1 MISRIDD
8 LILISYLD
16 AGCIAEIFLSKKQG
30 YEELFATKRISK
42 QTIYQEPYLKNYIEN
57 EIIILKQINHPNII
71 KLYDIKVSNEY
82 IYLVMEYAN
91 GGSLLNALNNY
102 KFKNGKPF
110 TEKIVQFLMKQIL
123 LGVDCLHKHKIIHR
137 DLKLDNI
144 LLKYNSEEE
153 ARVGNI
159 FLSQIKIIDFDISTR
174 PGSYINDK
182 MINPI
187 LCNNSAIMNN
197 FFGEMI
203 YDEKVDIFSL
213 GLLCY
218 EMLTGEK
225 VYINGA
231 YNIYIPQ
238 NISNS
243 AKSFLFLML
252 QKKGNERLSVEDLLR
267 HEFINNYNG
276 FLNNRKELN
285 YYPYTEKTVNKTKSF
300 FQRKPNNLSEL
311 RLTMQPRYATPTVE
325 IPQQIKIASPIKKS
339 KFIPK
344 FNTECKDKPRCK
356 AKSKYDFSTVNSI
369 HPKFVD
375 KYIDE
380 SKTLDVDKPQQI
392 RATISRVI
400 TQPLYKQYK
409 IGNKISGN
417 QLKIIANCCKKY
429 YLQMKGREG
438 TAMKASEELKQ
449 VLGGNWLIF
458 ISNLKCKQFDF
469 NISSIQKGNFVIF
482 SLDNKLFQICKY

>member
-8 LILISYLD
+8 LTLISYLD
-16 AGCIAEIFLSKKQG
+16 AGCIAEIFLSKKKG
-30 YEELFATKRISK
+30 YNEFFATKRIAK
-42 QTIYQEPYLKNYIEN
+42 QTIYEEPFLKNYIEN
-57 EIIILKQINHPNII
+57 EILILKQINHPNII
-71 KLYDIKVSNEY
+71 KLYDIKVSSEY

-123 LGVDCLHKHKIIHR
+123 FGVDCLHKHKIIHR

-144 LLKYNSEEE
+144 LLKYHSEEE
-153 ARVGNI
+153 ARTGNI

-187 LCNNSAIMNN
+187 LCKNKAIMNN
-197 FFGEMI
+197 FFGDMI

-225 VYINGA
+225 PYINGIS
-231 YNIYIPQ
+231 NIFIPQ
-238 NISNS
+238 NMSIS
-243 AKSFLFLML
+243 AKSFLLLML
-252 QKKGNERLSVEDLLR
+252 QKKGNESLGVEDLLR
-267 HEFINNYNG
+267 HDFVNNYNG
-276 FLNNRKELN
+276 FLNNKKESN
-285 YYPYTEKTVNKTKSF
+285 YIPYTEKTVSKTKSIF
-300 FQRKPNNLSEL
+300 GMKPNNLTEL
-311 RLTMQPRYATPTVE
+311 RLTMQPRYATPTVK
-325 IPQQIKIASPIKKS
+325 IPQHTTINTPIKTS

-344 FNTECKDKPRCK
+344 FNTECKDKIKCK
-356 AKSKYDFSTVNSI
+356 TKSKYDLSTFNRI
-369 HPKFVD
+369 HPGFGTKAD
-375 KYIDE
+375 YE
-380 SKTLDVDKPQQI
+380 SKTVHKPEEI
-392 RATISRVI
+392 RVTISKEA
-400 TQPLYKQYK
+400 TYPLYKLYK

-417 QLKIIANCCKKY
+417 QLKMIVNCCKKFY
-429 YLQMKGREG
+429 IQMKGGTG
-438 TAMKASEELKQ
+438 TAMRASEELKEA
-449 VLGGNWLIF
+449 LGGNWLVF

>member
-8 LILISYLD
+8 LTLISYLD
-16 AGCIAEIFLSKKQG
+16 AGCIAEIFLSKKEG
-30 YEELFATKRISK
+30 YDELFATKRIAK
-42 QTIYQEPYLKNYIEN
+42 QTIYEEPYLKKYIEN
-57 EIIILKQINHPNII
+57 EILILKQINHPNII
-71 KLYDIKVSNEY
+71 KLYDIKVSSEY

-102 KFKNGKPF
+102 KIKSGKPF

-123 LGVDCLHKHKIIHR
+123 LGVDCLHKYKIIHR

-144 LLKYNSEEE
+144 LLKYNSEKD
-153 ARVGNI
+153 ARTGNI

-187 LCNNSAIMNN
+187 LCKNSAIMNI
-197 FFGEMI
+197 FFGDLI

-225 VYINGA
+225 PYINEIP
-231 YNIYIPQ
+231 NIFIPQ
-238 NISNS
+238 NMSIS
-243 AKSFLFLML
+243 AKSFLLLML
-252 QKKGNERLSVEDLLR
+252 QKKGNENLSVEDLLR
-267 HEFINNYNG
+267 HDFINNYNV
-276 FLNNRKELN
+276 FLNNEKESN
-285 YYPYTEKTVNKTKSF
+285 NIPYTEKTVSKTKSIF
-300 FQRKPNNLSEL
+300 RLNPNNLTEL
-311 RLTMQPRYATPTVE
+311 RLTMQPRYTTQTAK
-325 IPQQIKIASPIKKS
+325 IPQHTIITTPIKTS

-344 FNTECKDKPRCK
+344 FNTECKDKIRCK
-356 AKSKYDFSTVNSI
+356 VKSKFDSSTFSPI
-369 HPKFVD
+369 HPGYGTKVA
-375 KYIDE
+375 YE
-380 SKTLDVDKPQQI
+380 YKTMDKPQTTGAI
-392 RATISRVI
+392 ISKEVI
-400 TQPLYKQYK
+400 QPLYKQYK
-409 IGNKISGN
+409 VGNKIN
-417 QLKIIANCCKKY
+417 IYQLKMIVNCCKKY
-429 YLQMKGREG
+429 YIQMKGETG
-438 TAMKASEELKQ
+438 TAMRASKELKET
-449 VLGGNWLIF
+449 LGGNWLIF

>member
-8 LILISYLD
+8 LVLISYLD
-16 AGCIAEIFLSKKQG
+16 AGCIAEIFLSKKIG
-30 YEELFATKRISK
+30 SEELFATKRIAK
-42 QTIYQEPYLKNYIEN
+42 QTIYEEPYLKNYIEN

-71 KLYDIKVSNEY
+71 KLYDFKASREY

-102 KFKNGKPF
+102 KSKNGKPF

-153 ARVGNI
+153 AMAGDI

-187 LCNNSAIMNN
+187 LCKNPAVMNN
-197 FFGEMI
+197 FFGDMI

-225 VYINGA
+225 AYINRIP
-231 YNIYIPQ
+231 NISIPQ
-238 NISNS
+238 DMSLS
-243 AKSFLFLML
+243 AKSFLFSML
-252 QKKGNERLSVEDLLR
+252 QKEGNENFGVEDLLR
-267 HEFINNYNG
+267 HEFINNYNA
-276 FLNNRKELN
+276 FLNNEKEIN
-285 YYPYTEKTVNKTKSF
+285 YCPYTEKAVNKTKSIF
-300 FQRKPNNLSEL
+300 TKKPNNQSEFRSSL
-311 RLTMQPRYATPTVE
+311 PPRYSTQTAKIPHQTIMATPVKE
-325 IPQQIKIASPIKKS
+325 S

-344 FNTECKDKPRCK
+344 SNTEYKDRNKY
-356 AKSKYDFSTVNSI
+356 KYDIS
-369 HPKFVD
+369 PKNPIPPEFGE
-375 KYIDE
+375 KIPYE
-380 SKTLDVDKPQQI
+380 SKTAGKSQSIGAEILKASSQL
-392 RATISRVI
+392 
-400 TQPLYKQYK
+400 LYKQYK
-409 IGNKISGN
+409 IGNKINDN
-417 QLKIIANCCKKY
+417 QLKMIVNCCKKY
-429 YLQMKGREG
+429 YIQMKGGAG
-438 TAMKASEELKQ
+438 TAMKASEELKEE
-449 VLGGNWLIF
+449 LGGNWLIF
-458 ISNLKCKQFDF
+458 ISDLKCKQFDF

>member
-8 LILISYLD
+8 LFLISYLD

-30 YEELFATKRISK
+30 YDELFATKRIPR
-42 QTIYQEPYLKNYIEN
+42 QTIYEEPYLKNYIEN

-144 LLKYNSEEE
+144 LLKYNSEEK

-187 LCNNSAIMNN
+187 LCKNTLIMNN
-197 FFGEMI
+197 FFGDMI

-225 VYINGA
+225 PYINDLS
-231 YNIYIPQ
+231 NLFIPQ
-238 NISNS
+238 SISIS
-243 AKSFLFLML
+243 AKSFLLLML
-252 QKKGNERLSVEDLLR
+252 QKKVNENLSVEDLLR
-267 HEFINNYNG
+267 HDFINNNNG
-276 FLNNRKELN
+276 FINNKKEFN
-285 YYPYTEKTVNKTKSF
+285 FVPYTEKIVNKTKSIF
-300 FQRKPNNLSEL
+300 GTKPNNLSDL
-311 RLTMQPRYATPTVE
+311 RLTFQPRYASPTV
-325 IPQQIKIASPIKKS
+325 KISQHATITTPVKTS

-344 FNTECKDKPRCK
+344 FNTECKDKLRCK
-356 AKSKYDFSTVNSI
+356 AKSKYELSTFNPI
-369 HPKFVD
+369 HPVFGAKVEY
-375 KYIDE
+375 KN
-380 SKTLDVDKPQQI
+380 KTLDKPQEI
-392 RATISRVI
+392 YAKVSKVI
-400 TQPLYKQYK
+400 TQPFYKQYK
-409 IGNKISGN
+409 IGNKINGN
-417 QLKIIANCCKKY
+417 QLKIIVNCCKKFY
-429 YLQMKGREG
+429 IQMKGETG
-438 TAMKASEELKQ
+438 TAMRASEELEKT
-449 VLGGNWLIF
+449 LGGNWLVF

>member
-1 MISRIDD
+1 MISKIDD
-8 LILISYLD
+8 LILISYID

-30 YEELFATKRISK
+30 YPEFFATKRISK
-42 QTIYQEPYLKNYIEN
+42 QSIYEEPYLKKYIEN

-71 KLYDIKVSNEY
+71 KLYDIKVSSKF
-82 IYLVMEYAN
+82 IYLIMEYAN

-110 TEKIVQFLMKQIL
+110 TEKIVQYLMRQIL

-153 ARVGNI
+153 AKVGNI

-174 PGSYINDK
+174 PGNYINDK

-187 LCNNSAIMNN
+187 LCKNSMIMNN
-197 FFGEMI
+197 FFGDMI

-225 VYINGA
+225 PNMYGVN
-231 YNIYIPQ
+231 NISIPQ
-238 NISNS
+238 NISFS
-243 AKSFLFLML
+243 AKSFLLLML

-267 HEFINNYNG
+267 HDFINNYNG
-276 FLNNRKELN
+276 LLNNKKELN
-285 YYPYTEKTVNKTKSF
+285 YYPYTEKIVSKTKSIF
-300 FQRKPNNLSEL
+300 RDNPNNLSEL
-311 RLTMQPRYATPTVE
+311 RFTIQPKYANPTVKVPQNTKMATP
-325 IPQQIKIASPIKKS
+325 IKAS
-339 KFIPK
+339 KFISN
-344 FNTECKDKPRCK
+344 FNTESKNKDRFT
-356 AKSKYDFSTVNSI
+356 AKSRYDFSTINPI
-369 HPKFVD
+369 HPGFRAKFA
-375 KYIDE
+375 YE
-380 SKTLDVDKPQQI
+380 SKTVDKSQPI
-392 RATISRVI
+392 RTNSTNVA
-400 TQPLYKQYK
+400 TQPSYKQYK
-409 IGNKISGN
+409 IGNKINGN
-417 QLKIIANCCKKY
+417 QLKIIVNCCKKY
-429 YLQMKGREG
+429 YLQMKGRIG
-438 TAMKASEELKQ
+438 IAMKASEELKSA
-449 VLGGNWLIF
+449 LGGNWLIF

-482 SLDNKLFQICKY
+482 SLDNRLFQICKY